1 MKKKLLVATP
11 YNKFLHVTPELWLQ
25 LQDCDLYSRDGTW
38 NEPVYNIVKDDL
50 ETVIISAEELV
61 NTQEVIDIK
70 NISAENNRL
79 TRLVER
85 LQSQLDE
92 LTVLPKTTYSEVV
105 LI

>member
-25 LQDCDLYSRDGTW
+25 LQDCDLYSRDSTW

-61 NTQEVIDIK
+61 DTQEVLDIK
-70 NISAENNRL
+70 NITAENNRL
-79 TRLVER
+79 TSLVAQ
-85 LQSQLDE
+85 LQSQ
-92 LTVLPKTTYSEVV
+92 SEVV